1 MPAAGAAI
9 RDEKQL
15 TARVTASVRAT
26 HYNEQEEMAA
36 FDPQGDERQIKRMK
50 LDEVID
56 ELRDRKEKDTGTE
69 ARLRSRL
76 LDARA
81 RGAAAMDVD
90 VGDELSPL
98 SDTELL
104 ALVRKQSKPYMPRT
118 GSRLDWIT
126 RLKARNVLDAHGRHD
141 PRAWNAIIFETDIE
155 NHPDDDWWVCDKH
168 PELVGDETIMVAS
181 TRGGAAPG
189 GGTKHGVPVELAAHA
204 SRVLALAKVPLWK
217 TDVWESAAAEPFRAE
232 AKYILEK
239 PAPIVE
245 HGCNIRDAKGT
256 RLERLTDGT
265 VVARRFVSVDGV
277 RWIHTVT
284 VRTSRL
290 AQLREAERVG
300 ARMRGVADAAAS
312 LAAEV
317 LDDASRGRAALLAL
331 CRANEAAVLQKAR
344 AMNGKD
350 AARVAALLRERDVDL
365 SRRSTYAKVVGM
377 VDDDDDNVPIL
388 EVEDRTPMHL
398 INNPLAVLVWRR
410 HASTGGRLGQ
420 DEQKNAIA
428 EALRRPGW
436 KIGDERTEMHN
447 IIVAAMPYLKETRFR
462 WVLDYLVSKAQI
474 DHIFS
479 GVTDHVSNLMVEFAG
494 PNGHFSDFTNC
505 PGKAARYGAEV
516 MAVAAEWVRQAIEAA
531 LDIVSYSK
539 ESA

>member
-1 MPAAGAAI
+1 MAVFDEAAA
-9 RDEKQL
+9 E
-15 TARVTASVRAT
+15 RVL
-26 HYNEQEEMAA
+26 
-36 FDPQGDERQIKRMK
+36 KRMRVEQ
-50 LDEVID
+50 LRN
-56 ELRDRKEKDTGTE
+56 ELASRGEDASGT
-69 ARLRSRL
+69 AGRLRTRL
-76 LDARA
+76 LDEQRKD
-81 RGAAAMDVD
+81 AMDVD
-90 VGDELSPL
+90 DSAEL
-98 SDTELL
+98 
-104 ALVRKQSKPYMPRT
+104 K
-118 GSRLDWIT
+118 
-126 RLKARNVLDAHGRHD
+126 D
-141 PRAWNAIIFETDIE
+141 PRAWNTIVFERDIE
-155 NHPDDDWWVCDKH
+155 DHPEDDWWVRDKH
-168 PELVGDETIMVAS
+168 LELVGDEQIMVAS
-181 TRGGAAPG
+181 TRGYAAPG
-189 GGTKHGVPVELAAHA
+189 GGCKKGVPVELAAHA
-204 SRVLALAKVPLWK
+204 SKVLALAKVPLWK
-217 TDVWESAAAEPFRAE
+217 TDVWESAAAAAYKAE
-232 AKYILEK
+232 ALWLLKK
-239 PAPIVE
+239 PVVKLD
-245 HGCNIRDAKGT
+245 HGCNALDAKGL
-256 RLERLTDGT
+256 RLERRVDGT
-265 VVARRFVSVDGV
+265 VVAKKFECVDGV
-277 RWIHTVT
+277 EWVHTAV

-398 INNPLAVLVWRR
+398 INNEVAVRAWRR

-436 KIGDERTEMHN
+436 KIGDEKTEMHN
-447 IIVAAMPYLKETRFR
+447 ILVAAMPYLKEKRFR

>member
-1 MPAAGAAI
+1 M
-9 RDEKQL
+9 
-15 TARVTASVRAT
+15 RAT

-36 FDPQGDERQIKRMK
+36 FDPRRDERQIKRMK

-56 ELRDRKEKDTGTE
+56 ELRDRKEDETGTD

-81 RGAAAMDVD
+81 RSAAAMDVD

-98 SDTELL
+98 SDDELL
-104 ALVRKQSKPYMPRT
+104 ALVRKQRNPSMSRR
-118 GSRLDWIT
+118 GSRLDFIT
-126 RLKARNVLDAHGRHD
+126 ALKARNVLDAHGRFD
-141 PRAWNAIIFETDIE
+141 PRPWNAIRFERDIE
-155 NHPDDDWWVCDKH
+155 DHPEDDWWVLNKH

-181 TRGGAAPG
+181 TRGDGAPG
-189 GGTKHGVPVELAAHA
+189 GGRKRDVPVELAVHA
-204 SRVLALAKVPLWK
+204 SKVLALANVPKWK
-217 TDVWESAAAEPFRAE
+217 REVWDSAAAVPFKAE
-232 AKYILEK
+232 AEYILEK

-245 HGCNIRDAKGT
+245 HGCTALDAKGT
-256 RLERLTDGT
+256 RLVRHVDGSI
-265 VVARRFVSVDGV
+265 VSEKREHVDGV
-277 RWIHTVT
+277 RWVHRTV

-300 ARMRGVADAAAS
+300 ARMCGVADAAAS

-317 LDDASRGRAALLAL
+317 LDDPGRGRAALLAL
-331 CRANEAAVLQKAR
+331 CRAHEAAVLQKAR

-350 AARVAALLRERDVDL
+350 AAKVTALLRERDVDL
-365 SRRSTYAKVVGM
+365 SRRSTYAEIVGM
-377 VDDDDDNVPIL
+377 DDDDDDDVPIL
-388 EVEDRTPMHL
+388 VVKDRTAMHL
-398 INNPLAVLVWRR
+398 INNRVAVQAWRR

-436 KIGDERTEMHN
+436 KIGDEKTEMHN
-447 IIVAAMPYLKETRFR
+447 ILVAAMPYLKEKRFR

>member
-1 MPAAGAAI
+1 MAVFDEAAA
-9 RDEKQL
+9 E
-15 TARVTASVRAT
+15 RVL
-26 HYNEQEEMAA
+26 
-36 FDPQGDERQIKRMK
+36 KRMRVEQ
-50 LDEVID
+50 LRN
-56 ELRDRKEKDTGTE
+56 ELASRGEDASGT
-69 ARLRSRL
+69 AGRLRTRL
-76 LDARA
+76 LDEQRKD
-81 RGAAAMDVD
+81 AMDVD
-90 VGDELSPL
+90 DSAEL
-98 SDTELL
+98 
-104 ALVRKQSKPYMPRT
+104 K
-118 GSRLDWIT
+118 
-126 RLKARNVLDAHGRHD
+126 D
-141 PRAWNAIIFETDIE
+141 PRAWNTIVFERDIE
-155 NHPDDDWWVCDKH
+155 DHPEDDWWVRDKH
-168 PELVGDETIMVAS
+168 LELVGDEQIMVAS
-181 TRGGAAPG
+181 TRGYAAPG
-189 GGTKHGVPVELAAHA
+189 GGCKKGVPVELAAHA
-204 SRVLALAKVPLWK
+204 SKVLALAKVPLWK
-217 TDVWESAAAEPFRAE
+217 TDVWESAAAAAYKAE
-232 AKYILEK
+232 ALWLLKK
-239 PAPIVE
+239 PVVKLD
-245 HGCNIRDAKGT
+245 HGCNALDAKGL
-256 RLERLTDGT
+256 RLERRVDGT
-265 VVARRFVSVDGV
+265 VVAKKFECVDGV
-277 RWIHTVT
+277 EWVHTAV

-377 VDDDDDNVPIL
+377 VDDDDDDVPIL

-398 INNPLAVLVWRR
+398 INNEVAVRAWRR

-436 KIGDERTEMHN
+436 KIGDEKTEMHN
-447 IIVAAMPYLKETRFR
+447 ILVAAMPYLKEKRFR

>member
-1 MPAAGAAI
+1 MAVFDEAAA
-9 RDEKQL
+9 E
-15 TARVTASVRAT
+15 RAL
-26 HYNEQEEMAA
+26 
-36 FDPQGDERQIKRMK
+36 KRMRV
-50 LDEVID
+50 E
-56 ELRDRKEKDTGTE
+56 ELRNELESRGKDSSGT
-69 ARLRSRL
+69 ADRLRTRL
-76 LDARA
+76 LDEQRKD
-81 RGAAAMDVD
+81 AMDVD
-90 VGDELSPL
+90 DSAE
-98 SDTELL
+98 
-104 ALVRKQSKPYMPRT
+104 RKDPR
-118 GSRLDWIT
+118 
-126 RLKARNVLDAHGRHD
+126 RLKHKGKAVL
-141 PRAWNAIIFETDIE
+141 IFERDVALPDEDWVTDI
-155 NHPDDDWWVCDKH
+155 HPMR
-168 PELVGDETIMVAS
+168 VGDETIMVAS
-181 TRGGAAPG
+181 TYGKAAPG
-189 GGTKHGVPVELAAHA
+189 GGQKIGVPVAIAAHA
-204 SRVLALAKVPLWK
+204 SRVLALTKVPLWK
-217 TDVWESAAAEPFRAE
+217 TDVWESAAAAAYKAE
-232 AKYILEK
+232 ALWLLKK
-239 PAPIVE
+239 PVVKLD
-245 HGCNIRDAKGT
+245 HGCNALDAT
-256 RLERLTDGT
+256 NFRLDRRVDGT
-265 VVARRFVSVDGV
+265 VVAKRIESVEGRQV
-277 RWIHTVT
+277 VHTAV

-290 AQLREAERVG
+290 AELREAERAG
-300 ARMRGVADAAAS
+300 ARMRGVADAAAG

-317 LDDASRGRAALLAL
+317 LDDPRRGRAALLAL
-331 CRANEAAVLQKAR
+331 CRAHEAAVLQKAR

-377 VDDDDDNVPIL
+377 VDDDDDDVPIL

-410 HASTGGRLGQ
+410 HASTGGRLGK

-505 PGKAARYGAEV
+505 PGKAARYGAEA

>member
-1 MPAAGAAI
+1 MGQTQGKAPEGF
-9 RDEKQL
+9 DE
-15 TARVTASVRAT
+15 ARETRA
-26 HYNEQEEMAA
+26 
-36 FDPQGDERQIKRMK
+36 IKRLKVDK
-50 LDEVID
+50 LRL
-56 ELRDRKEKDTGTE
+56 ELESRGKDASGT
-69 ARLRSRL
+69 AGRLRTRL
-76 LDARA
+76 LEALRED
-81 RGAAAMDVD
+81 AMDVD
-90 VGDELSPL
+90 VGDGLSPL
-98 SDTELL
+98 SDDELL
-104 ALVRKQSKPYMPRT
+104 ALVRKQSSPRIST
-118 GSRLDWIT
+118 KGSRLDWIT
-126 RLKARNVLDAHGRHD
+126 ALKARNVLDAHGHFD
-141 PRAWNAIIFETDIE
+141 PRLNKPNTIIFERDIKE
-155 NHPDDDWWVCDKH
+155 HPEDEWWVTGKG
-168 PELVGDETIMVAS
+168 PMRVNGEKIMVAS
-181 TRGGAAPG
+181 TRGAAAPG
-189 GGTKHGVPVELAAHA
+189 GGTKNSVPVKLAAHA
-204 SRVLALAKVPLWK
+204 SKVLALANVPKWK
-217 TDVWESAAAEPFRAE
+217 REVWDSAAAVPFKAE
-232 AKYILEK
+232 AEYILEK

-245 HGCNIRDAKGT
+245 HGCTALDAKGT
-256 RLERLTDGT
+256 RLVRHVDGSI
-265 VVARRFVSVDGV
+265 VSEKREHVDGV
-277 RWIHTVT
+277 RWVHRTV

-300 ARMRGVADAAAS
+300 ARMCGVADAAAS

-317 LDDASRGRAALLAL
+317 LDDPGRGRAALLAL
-331 CRANEAAVLQKAR
+331 CRAHEAAVLQKAR

-350 AARVAALLRERDVDL
+350 AAKVTALLRERDVDL
-365 SRRSTYAKVVGM
+365 SRRSTYAEIVGM
-377 VDDDDDNVPIL
+377 DDDDDVPIL
-388 EVEDRTPMHL
+388 VVKDRTAMHL
-398 INNPLAVLVWRR
+398 INNRVAVQAWRR

-436 KIGDERTEMHN
+436 KIGDEKTEMHN
-447 IIVAAMPYLKETRFR
+447 ILVAAMPYLKEKRFR